1 MAKMGYQA
9 GKGLGKSGEGRIE
22 PVEVFVLPEGVSLDK
37 AMELKQLKKE
47 KLKNKKP
54 KKPKSDK
61 LINEK
66 SEAKD
71 EVDIFDFINNT
82 LSKKSQP
89 DVKLGKTEASKA
101 CAPTTS
107 KGLNIKVT

>member
-1 MAKMGYQA
+1 MGYQA
-9 GKGLGKSGEGRIE
+9 GKGLGKSGEGRLE

-61 LINEK
+61 INEK
-66 SEAKD
+66 SEVKE

-89 DVKLGKTEASKA
+89 DVKLAKAEASKA